1 MHWLHR
7 RINTLGCPILSHTEH
22 AVSKQ
27 TLRTGGLLDIWYR
40 RGYKTSAGTAAQ
52 RMKMRG
58 PEEDEPTR
66 GAARVYQ

>member
-7 RINTLGCPILSHTEH
+7 RINTSGCPILSHTEH

-27 TLRTGGLLDIWYR
+27 KLSTGGLLVIWYQG
-40 RGYKTSAGTAAQ
+40 GYKTSAGTATQ
-52 RMKMRG
+52 RMKVRR

-66 GAARVYQ
+66 GAARVYK